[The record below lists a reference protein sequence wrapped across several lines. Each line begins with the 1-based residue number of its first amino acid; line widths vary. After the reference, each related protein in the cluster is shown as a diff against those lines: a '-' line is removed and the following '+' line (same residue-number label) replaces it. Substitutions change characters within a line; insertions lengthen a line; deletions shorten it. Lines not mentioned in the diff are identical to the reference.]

1 MSTDSSL
8 CCRWCGKCIGLV
20 RCVAVPRPG
29 VSGRLLPERTTE
41 QMSLRRFHFVRISF
55 FASRDAASHS
65 SRQLVRK
72 CSKCSVRVPEFFCL
86 ASSRVLLSLLESRV
100 RLSACRA
107 SARNG
112 GFRIGSSLPDGALA
126 CCTYRLVRFDSVIAR
141 ASCCRCVAL
150 LWPKR
155 AACQGPRRAFSSLC
169 ERLKHIEESLA
180 ASNFERCR
188 VLATATSH
196 EADIVRLESAN
207 ATLHAVRSD
216 TPTALNP

>member
-20 RCVAVPRPG
+20 RCVALPRPG

-41 QMSLRRFHFVRISF
+41 QMSWRRFHFVRSSF
-55 FASRDAASHS
+55 SASRDAASQS
-65 SRQLVRK
+65 SRQLVRNRCPP
-72 CSKCSVRVPEFFCL
+72 CSIIGYRAELLHGMEDFALDLHDEMVHPMVHS
-86 ASSRVLLSLLESRV
+86 LLS
-100 RLSACRA
+100 
-107 SARNG
+107 
-112 GFRIGSSLPDGALA
+112 
-126 CCTYRLVRFDSVIAR
+126 YRLVRFDSVIAR